1 MRLTRALSSA
11 AAAFLLVATGCSQG
25 GQEAVAKPNAPAVH
39 PVSGLPVVPLTI
51 RSQGRTHEFR
61 VEVARTPAEQAKGLM
76 FRSEMGPDEGMIFPE
91 EPPRRPS
98 FWMKNTVIPLDII
111 FIGTDRR
118 ILNIAANAV
127 PYDETP
133 LPAAGPAIGV
143 LELNGGRAAE
153 LGIGPGDKVEW
164 KQPKALGIAAEE
176 R

>member
-1 MRLTRALSSA
+1 MRLTRALSA
-11 AAAFLLVATGCSQG
+11 ATAAFLLVVAGCSQG
-25 GQEAVAKPNAPAVH
+25 GEEAVARPSAPAVH
-39 PVSGLPVVPLTI
+39 PESGLPVVPLTI
-51 RSQGRTHEFR
+51 RSDGKAHRFL
-61 VEVARTPAEQAKGLM
+61 VEVARTEAEQAKGLM
-76 FRSEMGPDEGMIFPE
+76 FRTKMGSDEGMIFPE
-91 EPPRRPS
+91 DPPRRAA

-118 ILNIAANAV
+118 ILNIASAV

-133 LPAAGPAIGV
+133 LPAAGLAIGV

-164 KQPKALGIAAEE
+164 ALPKTLGISGEE